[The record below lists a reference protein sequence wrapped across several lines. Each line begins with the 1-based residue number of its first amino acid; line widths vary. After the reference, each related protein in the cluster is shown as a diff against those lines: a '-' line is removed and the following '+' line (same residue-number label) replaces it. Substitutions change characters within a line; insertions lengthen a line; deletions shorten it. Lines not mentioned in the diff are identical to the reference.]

1 MGVYMERERA
11 IIILENEQPH
21 CGKKLMFS
29 EEEKYDAFETAID
42 SLKQTNAVDVL
53 QKLKCDMEQLR
64 VDNNYVKIEDIV
76 SLIDSQITSVSE

>member
-1 MGVYMERERA
+1 MERERA

-42 SLKQTNAVDVL
+42 SLKQTSAVDAL
-53 QKLKCDMEQLR
+53 QKLKCDIEQLR
-64 VDNNYVKIEDIV
+64 VDNKYVKIEDIV
-76 SLIDSQITSVSE
+76 SLIDSQITFVSE

>member
-1 MGVYMERERA
+1 MERERA

-42 SLKQTNAVDVL
+42 SLKQTSAVDVL
-53 QKLKCDMEQLR
+53 QELKCSIERLR
-64 VDNNYVKIEDIV
+64 IIDNKYVKFEDV
-76 SLIDSQITSVSE
+76 MFLLNLQISSVSE

>member
-1 MGVYMERERA
+1 MERERA

-42 SLKQTNAVDVL
+42 SLKQTSAVDVL
-53 QKLKCDMEQLR
+53 QELKCSIEQLR
-64 VDNNYVKIEDIV
+64 VDNKYVKIEDIV
-76 SLIDSQITSVSE
+76 SLIDSQITFASE

>member
-1 MGVYMERERA
+1 MERERA
-11 IIILENEQPH
+11 IIILENEQSH

-42 SLKQTNAVDVL
+42 SLKQTSAVDAL
-53 QKLKCDMEQLR
+53 QKLKCGIEQLR